1 MYITFNI
8 ISIFINIV
16 NISLQ
21 IIYILYLK
29 VMFHFKTTKCD
40 SDKTIID
47 DSRLMGNPM
56 ELVLGKKFKL
66 EVWEAIIQKMAL
78 NEVAHF
84 KVHKSVCI

>member
-1 MYITFNI
+1 
-8 ISIFINIV
+8 
-16 NISLQ
+16 
-21 IIYILYLK
+21 
-29 VMFHFKTTKCD
+29 
-40 SDKTIID
+40 
-47 DSRLMGNPM
+47 M